1 MGKICA
7 NLVPKILSVDQN
19 ASRLEIC
26 RDLQGRLK
34 IEPIFLDKVI
44 TGDESWVFD
53 YNPETK
59 WQSEEWHMKSSP
71 HLKKAHMSRSRVKT
85 MIIVFSTVM
94 VLCTKNLYRKDRQL
108 TF

>member
-44 TGDESWVFD
+44 GDES
-53 YNPETK
+53 
-59 WQSEEWHMKSSP
+59 
-71 HLKKAHMSRSRVKT
+71 
-85 MIIVFSTVM
+85 
-94 VLCTKNLYRKDRQL
+94 
-108 TF
+108 